1 MRDEMS
7 VVLEDPPYTPVEP
20 VTDVWHGL
28 AITDPYRWLEDSH
41 SERTREWIAGQTRYA
56 RRFFDSIPGRERIRK
71 RVAELLSVDSIES
84 PCKVGHRYFFLKR
97 TAQYDQPVICMR
109 DGDNGRDEI
118 LIEPGDPQT
127 SLRVVSVSTDGRLVA
142 YASKRGGE
150 DSSEVRIFD
159 VEERATLRDGL
170 PRGYLTGF
178 AFAHDSKSYYYVHEP
193 LNATRP
199 YRLQV
204 RRHFIGSDPHE
215 DAETFD
221 AGEEAHTKL
230 GLRISDD
237 GRYLAYVVIRTRDR
251 KFIDLYLHDTL
262 SGAAPQSIARN
273 MEGPFFPFIVD
284 RQLIVSTSWGA
295 PNKRV
300 VAIDV
305 DSPAREN
312 WRELVPESRS
322 PIRDVVVRRRKI
334 FVNYVEDLSAR
345 TDIYD
350 LAGRKIGALPY
361 PPNGTVKL
369 LSNPVDDDELFYTF
383 SSFVQPET
391 IFRYSIDT
399 GEQQIWSR
407 RNIAF
412 DPSSVDVRQVWYFSK
427 DGTRVPM
434 FLLGKHGYRASGS
447 IPTVLTGYGGFGKSV
462 TPQFSAF
469 AAFVVEHGGL
479 FAVANIR
486 GGSEFGEQWHQA
498 GKRQKRQNAF
508 DDFIAAAE
516 WLVRA
521 GYTRPAKL
529 AIAGA
534 SNGGLL
540 VGAALTQRP
549 DLFCAAICVGPLL
562 DMLRY
567 HSGRFAD
574 GWIDEYG
581 SAENLDDFPYLYA
594 YSPYQHV
601 RHGVLYPSVLLVSGD
616 ADTRCDPLH
625 ARKMTARLQ
634 AAGGRGRTTL
644 LDYSPLR
651 GHAAALPLSE
661 RIDALTDRLAFLCEQ
676 LGLRV

>member
-1 MRDEMS
+1 MS

-41 SERTREWIAGQTRYA
+41 SERTREWIAGQTQYA

-71 RVAELLSVDSIES
+71 RVAELLSVDSTES
-84 PCKVGHRYFFLKR
+84 PCKVGNNYFFLKR
-97 TAQYDQPVICMR
+97 TTQHDQAAICKR
-109 DGDNGRDEI
+109 DGENQSDEV
-118 LIEPGDPQT
+118 LIESEDSQT
-127 SLRVVSVSTDGRLVA
+127 SLRILSISPDGRFVA
-142 YASKRGGE
+142 YGLKRGGE

-159 VEERATLRDGL
+159 VEQGETLSDGL
-170 PRGYLTGF
+170 LRGYLSGF
-178 AFAHDSKSYYYVHEP
+178 AFASDSKSYYYVHEP
-193 LNATRP
+193 LDATRP
-199 YRLQV
+199 HRLRA

-215 DAETFD
+215 DRDTFD
-221 AGEEAHTKL
+221 AGEDTHTKL
-230 GLRISDD
+230 GLRISKD
-237 GRYLAYVVIRTRDR
+237 GRYLAYVVVRSQER
-251 KFIDLYLHDTL
+251 KLIDLYLHDTF
-262 SGAAPQSIARN
+262 SGAPPQLIAKN
-273 MEGPFFPFIVD
+273 MEDPFFPFIID
-284 RQLIVSTSWGA
+284 RQLVLSTRWRA

-300 VAIDV
+300 IAIDI
-305 DSPAREN
+305 DSPAQEK
-312 WRELVPESRS
+312 WRELVPETSS
-322 PIRDVVVRRRKI
+322 PIREIAVRQRKI
-334 FVNYVEDLSAR
+334 FVSYVEDLAAR

-350 LAGRKIGALPY
+350 LGGRKVGTLPY
-361 PPNGTVKL
+361 PPNGTVRL
-369 LSNPVDDDELFYTF
+369 LSNPVDNDELFYTF

-391 IFRYSIDT
+391 VFRYRISS
-399 GEQQIWSR
+399 GEQQIWSQ

-412 DPSSVDVRQVWYFSK
+412 DHSSVDIRQVWYSSK

-434 FLLGKHGYRASGS
+434 FLLGKSGYRPTGS
-447 IPTVLTGYGGFGKSV
+447 IPTVLTGYGGFGKTV
-462 TPQFSAF
+462 TPKFSAF
-469 AAFVVEHGGL
+469 ATFVVEHGGL

-486 GGSEFGEQWHQA
+486 GGSEFGEQWRLD

-521 GYTRPAKL
+521 GYTRPARL

-549 DLFCAAICVGPLL
+549 NLFGAAICVGPLL

-567 HSGRFAD
+567 HSARFAD

-581 SAENLDDFPYLYA
+581 SAENRDDFPYLYA
-594 YSPYQHV
+594 YSPYQRV

-616 ADTRCDPLH
+616 ADTRCDPMH

-634 AAGGRGRTTL
+634 AVGSPGRKTL

-651 GHAAALPLSE
+651 GHVAALPLSK

>member
-1 MRDEMS
+1 MS
-7 VVLEDPPYTPVEP
+7 VVLEEPPYTPIEP

-28 AITDPYRWLEDSH
+28 AVTDPYRWLEDSH
-41 SERTREWIAGQTRYA
+41 SQRTREWITRQTEYA
-56 RRFFDSIPGRERIRK
+56 RKFFNSIPGRERIRQ
-71 RVAELLSVDSIES
+71 RVAELLSVDSIEA
-84 PCKVGHRYFFLKR
+84 PCKVGNRYFFLKR
-97 TAQYDQPVICMR
+97 TTQHDQPAICMR
-109 DGDNGRDEI
+109 DGENHDDEV
-118 LIEPGDPQT
+118 LIESEDSQT
-127 SLRVVSVSTDGRLVA
+127 SRRLISVSPDARFVVYGL
-142 YASKRGGE
+142 KRGGE
-150 DSSEVRIFD
+150 DSSEIRIFD
-159 VEERATLRDGL
+159 IEQRKTLADSL

-178 AFAHDSKSYYYVHEP
+178 AFAQDSKSYYYVHEP
-193 LNATRP
+193 LDATRP
-199 YRLQV
+199 YRLRA

-215 DAETFD
+215 DHETFD
-221 AGEEAHTKL
+221 AGEDEHTKL
-230 GLRISDD
+230 GLRMSEDR
-237 GRYLAYVVIRTRDR
+237 RYLAYVVVRSRER
-251 KFIDLYLHDTL
+251 KFIDLYLHDTF
-262 SGAAPQSIARN
+262 SSAPAQLIAEN
-273 MEGPFFPFIVD
+273 MEEPFIPFIID
-284 RQLIVSTSWGA
+284 GQLVLSTRWGA

-300 VAIDV
+300 IAIDI
-305 DSPAREN
+305 DSPAQEN
-312 WRELVPESRS
+312 WRELVPECAT
-322 PIRDVVVRRRKI
+322 PIRDMIVRHRKI
-334 FVNYVEDLSAR
+334 FVTYVDNLAAR

-350 LAGRKIGALPY
+350 LGGGGKVGFLPY
-361 PPNGTVKL
+361 PPNGTVRV
-369 LSNPVDDDELFYTF
+369 LSNPVNDDELFYTF

-391 IFRYSIDT
+391 IFQYRVET
-399 GEQQIWSR
+399 GEQRIWSQR
-407 RNIAF
+407 KIAF
-412 DPSSVDVRQVWYFSK
+412 DPSSVEVRQVWYSSK

-434 FLLGKHGYRASGS
+434 FLLGKQGYKRSGS

-469 AAFVVEHGGL
+469 ATFVVEHGGL

-486 GGSEFGEQWHQA
+486 GGSEFGEQWHKD

-516 WLVRA
+516 WLVHA

-567 HSGRFAD
+567 HSRRFAD
-574 GWIDEYG
+574 GWIEEYG
-581 SAENLDDFPYLYA
+581 SAENAADFPYLYA

-616 ADTRCDPLH
+616 ADGRCDPMH

-634 AAGGRGRTTL
+634 AVGVPGRRTL

-651 GHAAALPLSE
+651 GHVPSLPLSE

-676 LGLRV
+676 VGLHV

>member
-1 MRDEMS
+1 MS

-41 SERTREWIAGQTRYA
+41 SDRTRRWIASQTQYA
-56 RRFFDSIPGRERIRK
+56 RTFFNSIPGRARIRK
-71 RVAELLSVDSIES
+71 RVAELLSVDSKET
-84 PCKVGHRYFFLKR
+84 PCKVGERCFFLRR
-97 TAQYDQPVICMR
+97 TAQQDQAVICVR
-109 DGDNGRDEI
+109 DGEDGDDEV
-118 LIEPGDPQT
+118 LVAPEDAQT
-127 SLRVVSVSTDGRLVA
+127 AVRIVSVSRDGNLLA
-142 YASKRGGE
+142 YALKLGGE
-150 DSSEVRIFD
+150 DSSQIRIFD
-159 VEERATLRDGL
+159 VSERRTLPDGL
-170 PRGYLTGF
+170 TRGFLSGF
-178 AFAHDSKSYYYVHEP
+178 AFAPDSKSYYYVHEP
-193 LNATRP
+193 SEAARP
-199 YRLQV
+199 CVLRA
-204 RRHFIGSDPHE
+204 RRHFVGDSSHE
-215 DAETFD
+215 DDETF
-221 AGEEAHTKL
+221 AIGPEANVKL
-230 GLRISDD
+230 GMRMSDD
-237 GRYLAYVVIRTRDR
+237 GRYLVYIVVRSQPR
-251 KFIDLYLHDTL
+251 KTIDLYLHDAF
-262 SGAAPQSIARN
+262 SDAPARLIAEN
-273 MEGPFFPFIVD
+273 MEEPFFPFIVE
-284 RQLIVSTSWGA
+284 RQLIVMTRSGA

-300 VAIDV
+300 VSIDV

-312 WRELVPESRS
+312 WRELVPETNSA
-322 PIRDVVVRRRKI
+322 IRDIAVRQRRI
-334 FVNYVEDLSAR
+334 FVTYVENLAAR

-350 LAGRKIGALPY
+350 LSGRKLGILPY
-361 PPNGTVKL
+361 PPNGTVRL
-369 LSNPVDDDELFYTF
+369 LSNPVDDGDLFYTF

-391 IFRYSIDT
+391 VFRYRIET
-399 GEQQIWSR
+399 GEQLVWSQR
-407 RNIAF
+407 DAAF
-412 DPSSVDVRQVWYFSK
+412 DDSSVDVRQVWYASK

-434 FLLGKHGYRASGS
+434 FLVGKRGYRLTGN
-447 IPTVLTGYGGFGKSV
+447 IPTVLTGYGGFGKTV

-469 AAFVVEHGGL
+469 ATFVVEHGGL

-486 GGSEFGEQWHQA
+486 GGSELGEQWHED
-498 GKRQKRQNAF
+498 GKRRKRQNAF

-516 WLVRA
+516 WLVQA
-521 GYTRPAKL
+521 GYTRPTKL

-567 HSGRFAD
+567 HNARFAD

-581 SAENLDDFPYLYA
+581 SADNAGDFPYLYA

-601 RHGVLYPSVLLVSGD
+601 RNGVLYPSVLLVSGD
-616 ADTRCDPLH
+616 ADTRCDPMH

-634 AAGGRGRTTL
+634 AAGVPGRKIL

-651 GHAAALPLSE
+651 GHVPALPLSE

>member
-1 MRDEMS
+1 MS

-20 VTDVWHGL
+20 VTDVLHGL

-41 SERTREWIAGQTRYA
+41 SERTRQWIACQTQYA

-97 TAQYDQPVICMR
+97 TTPHDQAAICTR
-109 DGDNGRDEI
+109 DGENGSHEVLVASEDS
-118 LIEPGDPQT
+118 QT
-127 SLRVVSVSTDGRLVA
+127 SLRIVSVSPDGRFVA
-142 YASKRGGE
+142 YALKRGGE
-150 DSSEVRIFD
+150 DSAEVRIFD
-159 VEERATLRDGL
+159 VERRTTLSDGL
-170 PRGYLTGF
+170 SRGYLSGF

-193 LNATRP
+193 LDATRP
-199 YRLQV
+199 YRV
-204 RRHFIGSDPHE
+204 RACRHFIGSDSRE
-215 DAETFD
+215 DRETFT
-221 AGEEAHTKL
+221 AGEDTHTKL

-237 GRYLAYVVIRTRDR
+237 RRYLAYVVVRSQERNL
-251 KFIDLYLHDTL
+251 IDLYLHDTF
-262 SGAAPQSIARN
+262 SAAPPQLIAEN
-273 MEGPFFPFIVD
+273 MEEPFFPFIVD
-284 RQLIVSTSWGA
+284 RQLVLSTRWRA

-300 VAIDV
+300 IAIDI
-305 DSPAREN
+305 DSPSQEN
-312 WRELVPESRS
+312 WRELVPESNS
-322 PIRDVVVRRRKI
+322 PIRDIAVRQQKI
-334 FVNYVEDLSAR
+334 FVSYVENLAAR

-350 LAGRKIGALPY
+350 LGGTKVGTLPY
-361 PPNGTVKL
+361 PPNGTVRL

-391 IFRYSIDT
+391 IFRYRIET
-399 GEQQIWSR
+399 GEQQIWSQ

-412 DPSSVDVRQVWYFSK
+412 DHSLVDIKQVWYSSK

-434 FLLGKHGYRASGS
+434 FLLGKHGYRPIGG
-447 IPTVLTGYGGFGKSV
+447 IPTVLTGYGGFGKIV

-469 AAFVVEHGGL
+469 ATFVVEHGGL

-486 GGSEFGEQWHQA
+486 GGAEFGDRWHFD
-498 GKRQKRQNAF
+498 GKRQNRQNAF

-516 WLVRA
+516 WLIRA
-521 GYTRPAKL
+521 GYTRPARL

-549 DLFCAAICVGPLL
+549 NLFGAAICVGPLL

-567 HSGRFAD
+567 HSARFAD

-581 SAENLDDFPYLYA
+581 SAENRDDFPYLYA

-601 RHGVLYPSVLLVSGD
+601 RNGVLYPSVLLVSGD
-616 ADTRCDPLH
+616 ADTRCDPMH

-634 AAGGRGRTTL
+634 AVAGPGRRTL

-651 GHAAALPLSE
+651 GHVAALPLSE
-661 RIDALTDRLAFLCEQ
+661 RIEALTDRLAFLCEQ
-676 LGLRV
+676 LGLHV